1 MHLPDIT
8 SCLYHIT
15 TDTYFLHVL
24 QFDLLLQISFFG
36 IALFADIIKN
46 LVTKLI
52 FVRHTHEGG
61 EQVTD
66 FQEVYNLY
74 FRDVYRYALSLCRN
88 ELVAEEITQE
98 TFYKALD
105 KLGSFDGKCKVS
117 VWLCQI
123 AKNTYI
129 SMCRKDK
136 HLDPCADTTL
146 IPCVGSIED
155 RFCDQETAFAIHKV
169 LHTLEEPYKEV
180 FSLRTFGEL
189 SFKQIAELF
198 GRTETW
204 ARVTYHRARLK
215 IKEELK

>member
-1 MHLPDIT
+1 M
-8 SCLYHIT
+8 
-15 TDTYFLHVL
+15 
-24 QFDLLLQISFFG
+24 
-36 IALFADIIKN
+36 
-46 LVTKLI
+46 
-52 FVRHTHEGG
+52 
-61 EQVTD
+61 TD

-88 ELVAEEITQE
+88 EFLAEEITQE

-129 SMCRKDK
+129 SMCRKNK
-136 HLDPCADTTL
+136 YLDTSADTAL
-146 IPCVGSIED
+146 LSDDGNIEES
-155 RFCDQETAFAIHKV
+155 FCDRETAFAIHKV
-169 LHTLEEPYKEV
+169 LHALEEPYKEV

-189 SFKQIAELF
+189 SFRQISELF
-198 GRTETW
+198 GKTETW

-215 IKEELK
+215 IKEELQ

>member
-1 MHLPDIT
+1 MLHNKVQLHHRAALCCFSLQVFYDILKT
-8 SCLYHIT
+8 K
-15 TDTYFLHVL
+15 F
-24 QFDLLLQISFFG
+24 
-36 IALFADIIKN
+36 
-46 LVTKLI
+46 LVTNSI
-52 FVRHTHEGG
+52 FVRHRCEGG
-61 EQVTD
+61 EEVTD

-88 ELVAEEITQE
+88 ESVAEEITQE
-98 TFYKALD
+98 TFYKALE
-105 KLGSFDGKCKVS
+105 KLDSFDGKCKVS

-123 AKNTYI
+123 AKNAYI

-136 HLDPCADTTL
+136 HLD
-146 IPCVGSIED
+146 SITDIALLPSDGNIEEN
-155 RFCDQETAFAIHKV
+155 FCDQEAAFAIHRV
-169 LHTLEEPYKEV
+169 LHTLPEPYKEV

-204 ARVTYHRARLK
+204 ARVTYHRAKLK